1 MENITH
7 LQTDSDPALVS
18 MKVLRVKYL
27 SPNWVLTC
35 QVDILFFFLQKTK
48 QNSNKVEYLLFC
60 YYHNEFFVFCNIYA
74 YILEKNREAHY
85 TVTYNRQEFM
95 L

>member
-60 YYHNEFFVFCNIYA
+60 YYHNEFFVF
-74 YILEKNREAHY
+74 
-85 TVTYNRQEFM
+85 M
-95 L
+95 LIFLRKIERLIIQ

>member
-27 SPNWVLTC
+27 SPNWILTC
-35 QVDILFFFLQKTK
+35 QVDILFFFLQKK

-60 YYHNEFFVFCNIYA
+60 YYHNEFFVF
-74 YILEKNREAHY
+74 
-85 TVTYNRQEFM
+85 M
-95 L
+95 LIFLRKIERLIIQ

>member
-7 LQTDSDPALVS
+7 LQTDPDPALVS

-27 SPNWVLTC
+27 SPNWILTC

-60 YYHNEFFVFCNIYA
+60 YYHNEFFVF
-74 YILEKNREAHY
+74 
-85 TVTYNRQEFM
+85 M
-95 L
+95 LIFLRKIERLIIQ